1 MLYQPTEPIESYAD
15 RLYERSIPGLL
26 MERAEAEPD
35 VVTVRYKRRGV
46 YHELTWSSYL
56 DRVRTVG
63 LGLLE
68 IGLRP
73 GDRVAIMGDP
83 SIEWLLADLA
93 TVSMNGISFGIYSTS
108 SPEQVG
114 YQVRK
119 VGARIFFA
127 GDQEHLDKL
136 LDAPEGCDVERIVL
150 IDDRTL
156 FLYRDP
162 RILTFATLEK
172 CGRGR
177 ATANPDEAQRC
188 MRGVRPD
195 APAVITFTSGT
206 TGPPKG
212 VVHTHRDAIVGMT
225 FPYLYFFE
233 ELRTEKHRTVTYL
246 ALAHLVERSMTVWLP
261 LISRCMPHIGEKGEG
276 LRQLLVDVQPTF
288 FHGVPRIWEKLA
300 AQVTIG
306 VEMSPRLNRKVFE
319 LAMRVG
325 RACLEGE
332 WEGRVRLRHR
342 IGRTVARLVAF
353 WPALYKIG
361 LGEVRGGFTGGAAIP
376 PRVQALWQTWG
387 VPLRNA
393 YGITEG
399 TQVGAQKGRFPH
411 PDSPMSSAYPK
422 DVRIGEQ
429 SEVLVAGRGLFQ
441 GYWDEPEA
449 TASAMAGGFLH
460 TGDVAVASGVGFRI
474 VDRIKDL
481 AVTAGGKNIAPT
493 VIESEIKASAYI
505 SEAILIADGR
515 RFPTCLIELDFDTV
529 AQWSREHNVTY
540 AGYSDLAG
548 RPEVYELVR
557 SEIERANARFSRVEQ
572 VKRFAIIPKEL
583 DPEAGDTTPTRKIKR
598 KHIEKLFADLIE
610 SMYRQAEADRGPAA
624 TH

>member
-1 MLYQPTEPIESYAD
+1 VLYQATETIESYAD
-15 RLYERSIPGLL
+15 RLYERSIPWLL
-26 MERAEAEPD
+26 MERAKTEPGA
-35 VVTVRYKRRGV
+35 VAVRYKRRGI

-114 YQVRK
+114 YQIGK
-119 VGARIFFA
+119 VGAGIFFA

-136 LDAPEGCDVERIVL
+136 LDAPEGRDVEWIVL

-162 RILTFATLEK
+162 RILTFEALED
-172 CGRGR
+172 RGKAR
-177 ATANPDEAQRC
+177 ATVDPYEAERR
-188 MRGVRPD
+188 MREVRPD

-206 TGPPKG
+206 TGTPKG
-212 VVHTHRDAIVGMT
+212 AVHTHRDAIVGMT

-233 ELRTEKHRTVTYL
+233 ELRAEKHRTVTYL

-261 LISRCMPHIGEKGEG
+261 LISRCVPHIGEKGEG
-276 LRQLLVDVQPTF
+276 LRQLLIDVQPTF
-288 FHGVPRIWEKLA
+288 FHGVPRIWEKLG

-306 VEMSPRLNRKVFE
+306 VEMSPWLNRKVFG
-319 LAMRVG
+319 LAIRVA
-325 RACLEGE
+325 RACLDRE
-332 WEGRVRLRHR
+332 WKGRVRFRHR
-342 IGRTVARLVAF
+342 IGRAVARLVAF
-353 WPALYKIG
+353 WPALYKTG
-361 LGEVRGGFTGGAAIP
+361 LGRLRGGFTAGAAIP
-376 PRVQALWQTWG
+376 PRVQALWQAWG
-387 VPLRNA
+387 VPLRNV

-399 TQVGAQKGRFPH
+399 TTVGAQKGRFPH
-411 PDSPMSSAYPK
+411 PDTPMVPAHRK
-422 DVRIGEQ
+422 DVRIGEE
-429 SEVLVAGRGLFQ
+429 SELLIAGRGLFQ
-441 GYWDEPEA
+441 GYWDEPDA

-460 TGDVAVASGVGFRI
+460 TGDVAVAEIAGFRI
-474 VDRIKDL
+474 VDRIKDI

-493 VIESEIKASAYI
+493 AIENEIKASPYI
-505 SEAILIADGR
+505 SEAIFIADGR
-515 RFPTCLIELDFDTV
+515 QFPTCLIELDFDTV
-529 AQWSREHNVTY
+529 AQWTREHNVTY
-540 AGYSDLAG
+540 TGNSDLAR

-557 SEIERANARFSRVEQ
+557 NEIERANARFSRAEQ

-583 DPEAGDTTPTRKIKR
+583 DPEEGDTTPTRKIKR

-610 SMYRQAEADRGPAA
+610 SMYYQADAS
-624 TH
+624 